1 MIAFSLFLRPYWKF
15 SLLSTIDAVG
25 NNGAILSLERI
36 STQIGT
42 LVVEILYFFMT
53 YMPQRDQVE
62 KLRNLISN
70 INQSLTV
77 TSVLQVFC
85 FAHLVVS
92 EHCHAMGQLEQSTN
106 KTGQFLT

>member
-1 MIAFSLFLRPYWKF
+1 MIAFSLFLWPYWKF
-15 SLLSTIDAVG
+15 SPLSTIDAVG

-62 KLRNLISN
+62 QMRNLISN
-70 INQSLTV
+70 VNQFLTV
-77 TSVLQVFC
+77 QVFC

-106 KTGQFLT
+106 KTGQFLTY